1 MGERDDNQ
9 RKAIMA
15 IVASYI
21 ALALAILGL
30 WLLVGCK
37 PQEVIVERPVVVEHT
52 TTHNHTD
59 IVRDTLVMRDSVFT
73 LIKGDTLLVEKW
85 HYLQAVTNALKS
97 DTVRDTVPVVTEVV
111 RTEVREVAKPLSWWQ
126 KTLQWCGGIAL
137 ALFALRGAAKWW
149 LKGKGM

>member
-1 MGERDDNQ
+1 MSRKSGQ
-9 RKAIMA
+9 RRAVVA

-21 ALALAILGL
+21 AIALAILGL

-37 PQEVIVERPVVVEHT
+37 PQEVVIEKPVVVEHT

-73 LIKGDTLLVEKW
+73 LIKGDTLLIEKW

-126 KTLQWCGGIAL
+126 KTLQWAGGIAL
-137 ALFALRGAAKWW
+137 AILALYVAFKIWIRN
-149 LKGKGM
+149 KGM

>member
-1 MGERDDNQ
+1 MGERDDNH

-59 IVRDTLVMRDSVFT
+59 IVRDTLIMRDSVFT
-73 LIKGDTLLVEKW
+73 LIKGDTLLIEKW
-85 HYLQAVTNALKS
+85 HYLQAVTNALKT
-97 DTVRDTVPVVTEVV
+97 DTLRDTVPVVTEVV

-126 KTLQWCGGIAL
+126 KTLQWAGGIAL
-137 ALFALRGAAKWW
+137 ALLALWGAAKWW